1 MVNFGVINRVYTKF
15 DLGDKHSPPPIDIEL
30 HFYIT
35 RLLYYYETGKRITK
49 V

>member
-15 DLGDKHSPPPIDIEL
+15 DLGDKHSPIDIEL

-35 RLLYYYETGKRITK
+35 RLLYYYETGKRISK